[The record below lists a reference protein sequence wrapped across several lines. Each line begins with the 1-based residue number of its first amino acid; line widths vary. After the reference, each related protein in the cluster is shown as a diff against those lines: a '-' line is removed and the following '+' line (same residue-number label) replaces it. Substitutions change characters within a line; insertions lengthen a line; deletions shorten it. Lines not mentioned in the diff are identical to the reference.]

1 MENEVNTKDMRLQPE
16 VATYIDAY
24 VELLQKMEE
33 RFKVAKNMKM
43 QLPTR
48 EIVKLFDIVFKKTR
62 KNPAVCVMKESERK
76 GSGYAI
82 WLSTTGLGL
91 RSRYASRNSAF
102 EIKDIIQLR
111 EDAKEL
117 VQKLYDLHLPQA
129 AKDMEDFLNMLPKF
143 DGETVFVELEA
154 HERFKFNTRNEGV
167 LQVDSVRLTS
177 SYWGG
182 IRVGVAGDLE
192 VVSSKLRVL
201 DKEELV
207 RLTSSEFAE
216 QLWPII
222 ELMRV
227 ANVPSRSGL
236 SMPGWTEGTVVTDIT
251 ASQPGWVITYIARK
265 RGSSAIES
273 VCHSRDV
280 IALKQLIPLMPRLL
294 AEVEVQTQEY
304 VECGKTIEENL
315 RKRFNKQVLAE
326 AL

>member
-24 VELLQKMEE
+24 IELLQKIEE
-33 RFKVAKNMKM
+33 RFKVATNMK
-43 QLPTR
+43 LPTR

-62 KNPAVCVMKESERK
+62 KNPAVCVMNESERK
-76 GSGYAI
+76 GGRYDI
-82 WLSTTGLGL
+82 WLSTSGLGI
-91 RSRYASRNSAF
+91 RSRHASRNSAF
-102 EIKDIIQLR
+102 TSIKDIIQLR
-111 EDAKEL
+111 ADAKEL

-143 DGETVFVELEA
+143 DGEKMFVELEA
-154 HERFKFNTRNEGV
+154 HEKFKLNTRNEDV
-167 LQVDSVRLTS
+167 LYVDSVRITP

-182 IRVGVAGDLE
+182 IHVEVAGDLE
-192 VVSSKLRVL
+192 VVSANMRVI
-201 DKEELV
+201 DKEELA

-222 ELMRV
+222 ALMRV

-236 SMPGWTEGTVVTDIT
+236 RMPGWTDGTIVTDIT

-265 RGSSAIES
+265 RSSSTIES
-273 VCHSRDV
+273 VCRPRDV

-294 AEVEVQTQEY
+294 AEVEVQTREY